1 VSAPGQVTAVLLP
14 DGRWHDIEPGTYR
27 SWSRTTAGEG
37 TAGQFTFGEGGE
49 VISGPL
55 SSVLATR
62 ETA

>member
-1 VSAPGQVTAVLLP
+1 MDAPRIAAVLLP
-14 DGRWHDIEPGTYR
+14 DSLWHEIEPGTYR

-37 TAGQFTFGEGGE
+37 TEGRFAFREGGE

-62 ETA
+62 EHP